1 MNYDYFLLQICSP
14 FCVKNEDVCIKM
26 TYFNRDKERTI
37 HKTVSF
43 CGKGQMTTND
53 NQLIKSGCYSQENAE
68 DGLDVEVCFCN
79 EPECNSTVK
88 MQDFNY
94 KIPIFL
100 LLFLM
105 YAIR

>member
-1 MNYDYFLLQICSP
+1 M
-14 FCVKNEDVCIKM
+14 KNEDVCIKM

-53 NQLIKSGCYSQENAE
+53 NQLIKNGCYSQENTE
-68 DGLDVEVCFCN
+68 DGLDVEACFCN

-88 MQDFNY
+88 MQASHY
-94 KIPIFL
+94 KTLIFL
-100 LLFLM
+100 LLSLVN
-105 YAIR
+105 AIR